1 LRRFVFILLVILGL
15 STVTGARAEMPF
27 LLIERESEARVCTEV
42 SGSAKDVFLHYP
54 VIVEGRFNS
63 DKSFLISNVY
73 KGFRNW
79 PIEFSPDGFAGAAIK
94 KDTPALVLAEY
105 TVSGATARCGKVLY
119 AGQETGAPSYAALL
133 AEAAVYGAEVAAR
146 LKAEEG
152 GENSERVQH
161 ALPRLLRTHDD
172 WLATMEISVKN
183 TREAVAKS
191 QAAQTEM
198 ERFRY
203 NRSLEGYE
211 HCARE
216 FQGGLLTTSMRET
229 VLMARGVQAV
239 EQNLPEFAQG
249 LIKMGAY
256 DDVMFV
262 LCGTR
267 SANLYIEA
275 ALKADRKG
283 ELNGATLAGAGP
295 LHNVDLSG
303 LNLRKIHAIKDWKNV
318 NVAGTDFTNAKFH
331 SVAFENVN
339 LQDARLDMA
348 LYDCKTK
355 FPEGFDPVAYHMIP
369 AWSKNGGCDESAI
382 PKVDLSGVSVQPIPA
397 VNPSSKSGQIDL
409 GYFIVLDGVV
419 ARQARLGEVVCSTC
433 KIKNADFTGVK
444 MSFRQGDRATQFT
457 DTTFKN
463 ADLRGSNINTATL
476 TNVDFSG
483 ADLSG
488 VNLGNATL
496 LNVNFE
502 GAILEETRFEGA
514 KYDAATKFPDG
525 FDPVA
530 ANAKRIIQ

>member
-1 LRRFVFILLVILGL
+1 MRRFVFILSVILGL
-15 STVTGARAEMPF
+15 SIVTGAWAEAPF
-27 LLIERESEARVCTEV
+27 LLIKQESDARVCTEV

-73 KGFRNW
+73 KGFRDW
-79 PIEFSPDGFAGAAIK
+79 PIEFSPEGFAGAAIK

-119 AGQETGAPSYAALL
+119 AGQEAWDLSYAALL
-133 AEAAVYGAEVAAR
+133 AEAAVYRAEVAAR

-152 GENSERVQH
+152 GQNSERVQH
-161 ALPRLLRTHDD
+161 ALPMLFRTHDD
-172 WLATMEISVKN
+172 WLSMMEVSAKKI
-183 TREAVAKS
+183 REVVAKS
-191 QAAQTEM
+191 QTAQTER
-198 ERFRY
+198 ERLRY
-203 NRSLEGYE
+203 KHSLEGYE
-211 HCARE
+211 HCVRE
-216 FQGGLLTTSMRET
+216 FQGGLLAAGMRET
-229 VLMARGVQAV
+229 VLMARGVRAV
-239 EQNLPEFAQG
+239 EQNLSEFAQG

-256 DDVMFV
+256 DDAMFV
-262 LCGTR
+262 LCGAR

-275 ALKADRKG
+275 ALKADRKE
-283 ELNGATLAGAGP
+283 ELNGVTLAGAGP
-295 LHNVDLSG
+295 LHNIDLSG

-318 NVAGTDFTNAKFH
+318 NVTGTDFTNAKFH
-331 SVAFENVN
+331 SVVFENVN

-348 LYDCKTK
+348 LYDCKTR
-355 FPEGFDPVAYHMIP
+355 FPEGFDPIAHHMIP
-369 AWSKNGGCDESAI
+369 AWTKSNGCDEGAI
-382 PKVDLSGVSVQPIPA
+382 PKVDLTGVSVQPIPA
-397 VNPSSKSGQIDL
+397 VNASSKSGQIDL

-419 ARQARLGEVVCSTC
+419 ARQACLEMVLCSTC
-433 KIKNADFTGVK
+433 KIKNADFTGVQ
-444 MSFRQGDRATQFT
+444 MSFRQGSGAAEFT

-463 ADLRGSNINTATL
+463 ADLRGSDINTATL

-530 ANAKRIIQ
+530 AKARKIIQ